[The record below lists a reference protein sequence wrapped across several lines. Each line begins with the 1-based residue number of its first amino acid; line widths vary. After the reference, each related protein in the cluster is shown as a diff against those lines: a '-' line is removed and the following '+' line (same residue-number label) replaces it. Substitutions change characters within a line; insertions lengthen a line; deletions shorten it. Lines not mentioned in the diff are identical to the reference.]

1 MHTLA
6 ACIDHTLL
14 KPEATAEQVC
24 TLCRQAMTYGFAS
37 VCVNGCYVPLAHDLL
52 RGSGVKTCC
61 VIGFPL
67 GAMSTQA
74 KVAETRLAVAAGAEE
89 IDMVMHIGA
98 AKQGDWQ
105 TAQTDIQ
112 AVVQAARPALVKVIL
127 ETCLL
132 TEEEIVQAC
141 LCAQKAG
148 AAFVKTSTGFGVTGA
163 KAADVVLMRRT
174 VGDTMKIKASGGI
187 RTYEQAKRMLDAGA
201 DRLGVSNS
209 VAIMQQAGQSI

>member
-6 ACIDHTLL
+6 ACMDHTLL
-14 KPEATAEQVC
+14 KPEATAEQVH

-37 VCVNGCYVPLAHDLL
+37 VCVNGCYVPLAHALL

-74 KVAETRLAVAAGAEE
+74 KGAETRLAVAAGAEE

-105 TAQTDIQ
+105 AVQTDIQ

-148 AAFVKTSTGFGVTGA
+148 AAFVKTSTGFGAAGA
-163 KAADVVLMRRT
+163 KEADVVLMRRT